1 MQSLLILI
9 DTVIQLYTWVLLIF
23 IIMTWLVHF
32 KVVNPSNRAVYVIMD
47 FSFRITEPVLGR
59 IRRLLPN
66 LGGLDISPII
76 LILALH
82 FLRNFIN
89 ELFTGTAF

>member
-23 IIMTWLVHF
+23 IIMTWLIHF

>member
-23 IIMTWLVHF
+23 IIMTWLIHF

-59 IRRLLPN
+59 IRRLLPD

>member
-59 IRRLLPN
+59 IRRLLPD
-66 LGGLDISPII
+66 LGGLDLSPII

>member
-1 MQSLLILI
+1 
-9 DTVIQLYTWVLLIF
+9 
-23 IIMTWLVHF
+23 MTWLVHF

-59 IRRLLPN
+59 IRRLLPD

>member
-59 IRRLLPN
+59 IRRLLPD

>member
-23 IIMTWLVHF
+23 IIMTWLIHF

-59 IRRLLPN
+59 IRQLLPN

>member
-1 MQSLLILI
+1 MQSLLIHF

-47 FSFRITEPVLGR
+47 FSHRITDPVLRR
-59 IRRLLPN
+59 IRNFLPD

-82 FLRNFIN
+82 FIRNFIN
-89 ELFTGTAF
+89 EQFTGSPY